1 MALLYGREAECSA
14 VDRLLDDARAGA
26 GGALV
31 VRGAPG
37 VGKSALLEYAR
48 GRADGF
54 LRLQATGLERES
66 TLPFAGVEAVLR
78 PVAGLVGGLPGV
90 QADAFRIAPRP
101 AGGAVGDP

>member
-1 MALLYGREAECSA
+1 MALLYGRESECSA
-14 VDRLLDDARAGA
+14 VDRLLDDARAGV

-54 LRLQATGLERES
+54 LRLLATGLERES

-78 PVAGLVGGLPGV
+78 PVPGV
-90 QADAFRIAPRP
+90 VGPPPDGHADALRIAL
-101 AGGAVGDP
+101 